1 MKKMSFKCI
10 FNRLCAKTLN
20 RAMSDRQPREDR
32 ETISPVYRP
41 VCVSY
46 VSRVSLVALLL
57 LLLGGWNSVVWG
69 ADCNYTTINNF
80 VSSKNTQANGD
91 QYRIWVIYKFNYYDY
106 YDVPTFEFGN
116 VTNNYGISHVK
127 LSLQFSGLHAI
138 TEQFQLQYKVGNG
151 SWTNIGNKVT
161 ASVVKTDI
169 DQDVSIA
176 GASGQKVYF
185 RLERVEKAKFT
196 DTQTLTL
203 SGFEVRMKSTIS
215 ANVSSINFGNVTYG
229 NSKSEDVTAYY
240 TLNYSGDMTATCT
253 GDFSATLGASCGC
266 STAQQTKTVTVK
278 FTPTQAGTRTGTLT
292 IKNPDGT
299 QTTVSLTGTGVRAN
313 PTLKMNNSSVNVTT
327 DQANPVTLNL
337 ANLKASGT
345 TSGIGDFDH
354 FEVRS
359 ADAGTGAKIEGVTIN
374 GNNFSSIVGG
384 TYTIRAITK
393 QNNQYNSTYKD
404 FTVTVNRRTQT
415 INWNTTETVFVEEDV
430 ISATSIGDVTLEKN
444 GTGAEYVTI
453 DGNTATVG
461 EVETNS
467 SVTLTA
473 TAAQTDV
480 YAQATDS
487 KTITLTSLQK
497 QHITFEQNLT
507 KLKTTDGTKKV
518 ELIATSDSGRD
529 SYITF
534 AVDAN
539 TAGVTVTKEDG
550 KWYLN
555 YSGTAVKGIAVTAS
569 LAGVDGVSVAASD
582 VSQMVKVTD
591 PTAKCD
597 INEGLATASGLANTT
612 KTYDLTIPKQVVLKV
627 RSSKSK
633 IYTNTYE
640 VKFYD
645 KNNKEISTGST
656 QSWTG
661 RTWDQT
667 IDTRTFSNLNK
678 DIVKMVF
685 KSNASNGFDI
695 TDASY
700 TRWSY
705 ANPSVTEL
713 NFEALALSTVA
724 DKTFTLDYA
733 NYQVEL
739 SIEGSSNFVLKS
751 DDSFGDCETYG
762 TQTIK
767 VGYNV
772 PAEATVE
779 KAFLYIKD
787 NTGTELAK
795 ITLNATVQGG
805 LTQNITSHNI
815 GTAYKTTDLVN
826 LTATTDRGLT
836 NFSYSATPEGVA
848 NFDGAQ
854 MTFSK
859 SGTIAITVTEAGNGA
874 YAEASATV
882 NNVVVSK
889 VKPDI
894 ATNPSGTA
902 VTYLQNLSA
911 STLSGG
917 LADVTLR
924 GVANSKVDGSFAWTN
939 PNARV
944 EEAAGNRSYEV
955 TFKPDDAGM
964 YNNQT
969 CQVAIQVNKA
979 DQTLAMNDGSVKVA
993 VEGLDANA
1001 ADSKLDLSTLIAS
1014 QTTDPVNNNRV
1025 GAVTYKVISANAS
1038 NATIN
1043 GNIFS
1048 ATAIGDYTIRATK
1061 AQTDYYNATTADFTV
1076 TVGKRGNTITTAGPY
1091 TKYVDEEVAEAATVV
1106 NSDGEIHTSSSD
1118 ATIAY
1123 YDITNN
1129 KIVIPNSEAK
1139 SFDTK
1144 EVTIKIWQDE
1154 TERFEGIAEA
1164 DAKTITLTVKKYDNA
1179 ILVKGVANYVNTITT
1194 DSYDNGFVFTANNT
1208 DYENSPIIV
1217 TQTEGNEIATY
1228 YDTAENPKVV
1238 YSNSKLGTA
1247 TWSVTQA
1254 ESYKYKAAV
1263 NTFTVKVENAAM
1275 GQCFMYN
1282 DQNEYEVSTHITS
1295 FQGEE
1300 TDKWYIPDAQ
1310 NAQELYYEAKK
1321 SLLASEQFFIQYS
1334 KNGTDWT
1341 DLDQPDLS
1349 NWGSYQTYGPID
1361 VSNIDFVYLRATA
1374 KTWATGTKNIKNIR
1388 LTRKPNLS
1396 AEGISITKTADN
1408 QTLYFGNVGAG
1419 KVNVNWSVVD
1429 GGDIHIVSNNDKFTI
1444 PQDVIPNTECN
1455 SGATPVTILYHPT
1468 STKEESATITI
1479 YNTNQRVEVT
1489 VTGKAGKAPQ
1499 TIVWYINGEAVDT
1512 RTNPKPAVRTTDIIT
1527 ARTNRNHE
1535 VTFTSVSNAELME
1548 ITANGTLIPLQEG
1561 EVTVYAHGAV
1571 DEEDRANYAEVN
1583 DQLTFV
1589 VTEAAIQTIVWDQTF
1604 LGLDQNIEDI
1614 PLTAYAKWTDE
1625 NGNEQRREVTYTVA
1639 DESVAQV
1646 VDGKLNILT
1655 PGTTI
1660 ITATAPG
1667 GEENGITFLE
1677 AIATK
1682 KIVVRDPNADCD
1694 RLIYTQSEEKAAD
1707 CGWNLTHKV
1716 DRSIIFDLSEYGE
1729 PRTCNFD
1736 YTGASHKDLVGVY
1749 YFYAGTVKVE
1759 QYLSTTNQWVE
1770 VETSLSSYSKG
1781 SKDGAKGT
1789 YVNSGDIQ
1797 LDAHATK
1804 VQVSVYGAVGYFYV
1818 NNMQITLAR
1827 YIEPDQ
1833 ETMELG
1839 EHSVGEVFKNEV
1851 PLEISYSNVAGPI
1864 TITSSKPDLFY
1875 VAEEN
1880 RMLDV
1885 ECGAEGMKAVNVYY
1899 HPVSDSESDEAVL
1912 TISDGKM
1919 TKEVTLHASTV
1930 DLRYIFNSENTTW
1943 EQNNNWVG
1951 KDAPTS
1957 GDYVVE
1963 IQTDV
1968 VLTSNVSVYSLTIDE
1983 GATLTIGNGG
1993 TLTIGEGNSIQK
2005 ETYGN
2010 LHVAKGGKVRL
2021 TTGELIV
2028 NDFVLDAEL
2037 ADQEHSGRSGQVH
2050 NTNQLVVNGDAY
2062 FDLALD
2068 PSGECSPGWYDFTVP
2083 FPVNAV
2089 NGVTRFDNS
2098 THLEKTIKCETNY
2111 AIMDFSE
2118 NRRVETGY
2126 GWKKYHSV
2134 MQPGQCYTITID
2146 DVDNVYRF
2154 KKTATG
2160 SLNLSSTT
2168 LMAYSD
2174 VENENKGWN
2183 CLGNGTLEYA
2193 NLSAEGIEKV
2203 HIYSH
2208 ATNSYTAVPL
2218 NEYTYVVGSAYMIQ
2232 TPSAGKEITYTHE
2245 GGTRTLRA
2253 PRRSSS
2259 ETEFMLSLSQEG
2271 ANYSDDRLYVS
2282 ADEEATYYYE
2292 AGRELTKFAAPTDSK
2307 VAQVWANAYGMKLC
2321 DVEAPLVD
2329 DEAVVVLSFYAPKA
2343 GSYTFA
2349 IDRMPEDE
2357 ADLYLTYNG
2366 SDIWNLTESPYT
2378 LDLAKGTTEGYGLRI
2393 QSRNAPQITTGV
2405 DEINGEKE
2413 GNRKVLIG
2421 NDIYI
2426 ITKEGAIFNATG
2438 KKVK

>member
-1 MKKMSFKCI
+1 MKTSLY
-10 FNRLCAKTLN
+10 RLV
-20 RAMSDRQPREDR
+20 S
-32 ETISPVYRP
+32 
-41 VCVSY
+41 VSY
-46 VSRVSLVALLL
+46 VSRISLIALLL
-57 LLLGGWNSVVWG
+57 LLLGGWNTQAWAQLPYNTTMTQTHYNNSKIVVGNDG
-69 ADCNYTTINNF
+69 ASYSQNKWDSGIRLEARKSYIRGTEWNWDDKYVIIALNQNSIPYQLKFKYKCSSNIATNPDWYVAESTSKSGPWTN
-80 VSSKNTQANGD
+80 VWSTSSKNTSWSGEQIVNLSKSTKYIKLCYSGNYAGTYGSIKVTDQAYVHNPMVGETEITSLD
-91 QYRIWVIYKFNYYDY
+91 FGSGTISSGKAELSFDVEWCNVSTLSVSSNNTTYFTVSPASFGNTAQYSTQTVTVYYDR
-106 YDVPTFEFGN
+106 DV
-116 VTNNYGISHVK
+116 
-127 LSLQFSGLHAI
+127 A
-138 TEQFQLQYKVGNG
+138 VGN
-151 SWTNIGNKVT
+151 NH
-161 ASVVKTDI
+161 
-169 DQDVSIA
+169 
-176 GASGQKVYF
+176 SG
-185 RLERVEKAKFT
+185 T
-196 DTQTLTL
+196 I
-203 SGFEVRMKSTIS
+203 TIS
-215 ANVSSINFGNVTYG
+215 NNNANY
-229 NSKSEDVTAYY
+229 
-240 TLNYSGDMTATCT
+240 
-253 GDFSATLGASCGC
+253 
-266 STAQQTKTVTVK
+266 TKTVTVSGS
-278 FTPTQAGTRTGTLT
+278 TTLRPQAIHWNAGLAAVNYTLNAEDNLTGSAIATADNEDAT
-292 IKNPDGT
+292 ITYTSSNSDVIAVSPDGKT
-299 QTTVSLTGTGVRAN
+299 LVAVANGT
-313 PTLKMNNSSVNVTT
+313 
-327 DQANPVTLNL
+327 
-337 ANLKASGT
+337 
-345 TSGIGDFDH
+345 
-354 FEVRS
+354 
-359 ADAGTGAKIEGVTIN
+359 AKI
-374 GNNFSSIVGG
+374 
-384 TYTIRAITK
+384 
-393 QNNQYNSTYKD
+393 
-404 FTVTVNRRTQT
+404 
-415 INWNTTETVFVEEDV
+415 
-430 ISATSIGDVTLEKN
+430 
-444 GTGAEYVTI
+444 
-453 DGNTATVG
+453 
-461 EVETNS
+461 
-467 SVTLTA
+467 TA
-473 TAAQTDV
+473 TATGNDI
-480 YAQATDS
+480 YDDGTDS
-487 KTITLTSLQK
+487 KTFTVTAKKKQTITWEQTLVGLKTNASPNTINLNATATSGGTVTYAIEAGSDACVTLSGANNSVMTITGTPGEAYIIATQAGGIIGGEEWISATARKQVKVRDPNSACDEYALADQSFTFNKGDKTSMSEKAFNLTGKPTTLTFYAKRGGLKYIWSEQQDMYVEQYANFGSGLEWK
-497 QHITFEQNLT
+497 QVVSIKPGEDRGKFGPYTLDETATKIRFRSGEYAEQNVTNISVPRKKELEVSETDITENAERNVHWSKTISVSRSNIDVVDLSVTSSDASCPFVLNKTSIGTDCADRSTETFEVSFTPKEKNKTYTGTITITDGKANPTIRTINLSVT
-507 KLKTTDGTKKV
+507 TVAFNQAITWNFEDNQVFETTHEPLVFDATTDATGLAVSYKLKDGDEDK
-518 ELIATSDSGRD
+518 ATIEGNTL
-529 SYITF
+529 TF
-534 AVDAN
+534 
-539 TAGVTVTKEDG
+539 
-550 KWYLN
+550 
-555 YSGTAVKGIAVTAS
+555 
-569 LAGVDGVSVAASD
+569 
-582 VSQMVKVTD
+582 
-591 PTAKCD
+591 
-597 INEGLATASGLANTT
+597 TASG
-612 KTYDLTIPKQVVLKV
+612 
-627 RSSKSK
+627 K
-633 IYTNTYE
+633 IH
-640 VKFYD
+640 V
-645 KNNKEISTGST
+645 I
-656 QSWTG
+656 
-661 RTWDQT
+661 
-667 IDTRTFSNLNK
+667 
-678 DIVKMVF
+678 
-685 KSNASNGFDI
+685 A
-695 TDASY
+695 
-700 TRWSY
+700 
-705 ANPSVTEL
+705 
-713 NFEALALSTVA
+713 
-724 DKTFTLDYA
+724 
-733 NYQVEL
+733 YQ
-739 SIEGSSNFVLKS
+739 EGSDRYNAAPEIEK
-751 DDSFGDCETYG
+751 
-762 TQTIK
+762 TIIVNK
-767 VGYNV
+767 
-772 PAEATVE
+772 AT
-779 KAFLYIKD
+779 
-787 NTGTELAK
+787 
-795 ITLNATVQGG
+795 
-805 LTQNITSHNI
+805 
-815 GTAYKTTDLVN
+815 
-826 LTATTDRGLT
+826 
-836 NFSYSATPEGVA
+836 
-848 NFDGAQ
+848 
-854 MTFSK
+854 
-859 SGTIAITVTEAGNGA
+859 
-874 YAEASATV
+874 
-882 NNVVVSK
+882 
-889 VKPDI
+889 PDI
-894 ATNPSGTA
+894 ATKPNGTA

-911 STLSGG
+911 STLSDGS
-917 LADVTLR
+917 ADVTLR

-939 PNARV
+939 PSTRV
-944 EEAAGNRSYEV
+944 EEAEGSHSYEV
-955 TFKPDDAGM
+955 TFTPTDGGM
-964 YNNQT
+964 YNNNT

-979 DQTLAMNDGSVKVA
+979 DQAIEMNDGAVKVA
-993 VEGLDANA
+993 VDGIDAGK
-1001 ADSKLDLSTLIAS
+1001 ADSKIDLDDLIAS
-1014 QTTDPVNNNRV
+1014 QTSDPVNNNRV
-1025 GAVTYKVISANAS
+1025 GAVTYEVISDNKANA
-1038 NATIN
+1038 AIAD

-1076 TVGKRGNTITTAGPY
+1076 IVGKRGNTITTAGPY

-1154 TERFEGIAEA
+1154 TVRFEGIAEA

-1254 ESYKYKAAV
+1254 ESYKYKAAA

-1282 DQNEYEVSTHITS
+1282 DQNEYKVSTHITS

-1388 LTRKPNLS
+1388 LTRKPNLL

-1429 GGDIHIVSNNDKFTI
+1429 GGEIHVVSDNDKFTI

-1455 SGATPVTILYHPT
+1455 SGTTPVTILYHPT

-1571 DEEDRANYAEVN
+1571 DDEDRANYAEVN

-1639 DESVAQV
+1639 DESVAQEV
-1646 VDGKLNILT
+1646 NGKLNILT

-1789 YVNSGDIQ
+1789 YVNSGNIQ
-1797 LDAHATK
+1797 LDAYATK
-1804 VQVSVYGAVGYFYV
+1804 IQVSVYGAVGYFYV

-1919 TKEVTLHASTV
+1919 TKEVTLHASTA

-1993 TLTIGEGNSIQK
+1993 TLTIGEGNSIPK

-2021 TTGELIV
+2021 TTGEVIV
-2028 NDFVLDAEL
+2028 NDFYLDAEL
-2037 ADQEHSGRSGQVH
+2037 ADLEHSGRSGQVH

-2068 PSGECSPGWYDFTVP
+2068 PSGQCSPGWYDFTVP
-2083 FPVNAV
+2083 FPVDAV

-2118 NRRVETGY
+2118 SRRVETGY

-2160 SLNLSSTT
+2160 SFNLSSTT
-2168 LMAYSD
+2168 SMAFSD

-2183 CLGNGTLEYA
+2183 CLGNGTLEHA

-2208 ATNSYTAVPL
+2208 TTNSYTAVPID
-2218 NEYTYVVGSAYMIQ
+2218 EYTYVVGSAYMIQ
-2232 TPSAGKEITYTHE
+2232 TPSAGREITYTHV
-2245 GGTRTLRA
+2245 GNTRTLRA

-2329 DEAVVVLSFYAPKA
+2329 DEAAVVLSFYAPKA
-2343 GSYTFA
+2343 GSYTLA

-2378 LDLAKGTTEGYGLRI
+2378 LDLSKGTTEGYGLRI
-2393 QSRNAPQITTGV
+2393 QSRNAPLITTGV